1 MWKEGS
7 TTRMTKKFITA
18 GATAVG
24 AGLSALVLGLAA
36 PAAALPNPGDNAAE
50 AIAELKSGGD
60 RVIVENR
67 SGAPLSE
74 ADIVSVIPGPTINDT
89 VYENDQYVI
98 NETRQDVPVGMIY
111 YVTVE

>member
-1 MWKEGS
+1 
-7 TTRMTKKFITA
+7 MTFGPSQVLWLQTA
-18 GATAVG
+18 GG
-24 AGLSALVLGLAA
+24 APPWTPQCAGASVADIDSKLEKHLTTD
-36 PAAALPNPGDNAAE
+36 DNAAE
-50 AIAELKSGGD
+50 AIAELKFGGD

>member
-1 MWKEGS
+1 
-7 TTRMTKKFITA
+7 MTKKFITA

-36 PAAALPNPGDNAAE
+36 PAAALPNPGDNAAD
-50 AIAELKSGGD
+50 AIAELKSGQD
-60 RVIVENR
+60 RVIVDNR

-74 ADIVSVIPGPTINDT
+74 AEIVSVIPGPRIQDT
-89 VYENDQYVI
+89 VYQDSQFLYPT
-98 NETRQDVPVGMIY
+98 NETQQWATVGQIY

>member
-1 MWKEGS
+1 
-7 TTRMTKKFITA
+7 MTKTFITA

-36 PAAALPNPGDNAAE
+36 PAAALPVAGDNAAE
-50 AIAELKSGGD
+50 AIAELKSGED
-60 RVIVENR
+60 RVIVDNR

-74 ADIVSVIPGPTINDT
+74 AEIVSVIPGPEIQDT
-89 VYENDQYVI
+89 VYQYGQYLYPN
-98 NETRQDVPVGMIY
+98 NETQMRAPVGQIY

>member
-1 MWKEGS
+1 MKKLVMS
-7 TTRMTKKFITA
+7 AATT
-18 GATAVG
+18 VG
-24 AGLSALVLGLAA
+24 AGLSALMLGLAA
-36 PAAALPNPGDNAAE
+36 PAAALPNPGDNAAD

-74 ADIVSVIPGPTINDT
+74 ASIVSVLPGPTIDDT
-89 VYENDQYVI
+89 VYDYGQYTT
-98 NETRQDVPVGMIY
+98 NETRQDVTVGQIY